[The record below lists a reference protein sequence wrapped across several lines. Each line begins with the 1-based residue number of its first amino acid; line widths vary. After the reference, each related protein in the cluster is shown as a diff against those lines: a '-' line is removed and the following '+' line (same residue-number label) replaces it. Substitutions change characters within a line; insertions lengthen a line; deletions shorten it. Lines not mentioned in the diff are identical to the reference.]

1 MGTKNIMIHL
11 RLATR
16 DQIMGREK
24 QREKERT
31 INEGN
36 TVMEEL
42 KNERNVYFS
51 YKKKFLKL

>member
-16 DQIMGREK
+16 DQIRDREI

-31 INEGN
+31 TNEGN
-36 TVMEEL
+36 TIMEEL